1 MICLEQRLRI
11 DVRMIV
17 RQQIETIAEIFSRS
31 LSSVGASAAAGMS
44 SQCPLQTEASSSR
57 LAEIVKM
64 TGRDITSRYR

>member
-1 MICLEQRLRI
+1 
-11 DVRMIV
+11 MIV

-31 LSSVGASAAAGMS
+31 SSSVSASAAAGMS